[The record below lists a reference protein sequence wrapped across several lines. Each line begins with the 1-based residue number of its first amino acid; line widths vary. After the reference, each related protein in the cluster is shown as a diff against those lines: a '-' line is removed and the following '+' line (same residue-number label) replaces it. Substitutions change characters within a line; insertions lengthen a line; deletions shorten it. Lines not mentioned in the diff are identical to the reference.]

1 MLNEECQLN
10 RDVDNVRLVQRIDDL
25 KNPVLKRVAMNSP
38 SVQRRQPVPQLRSG
52 TEESF
57 SVKHYAG
64 SVSYSMTNMIEK
76 NKDKV
81 AQDLVDLVDE
91 SENGFL
97 KELFADW
104 DNPNLLRGAYFIHL
118 CLLLGYIYLFHIST
132 YSLFISSLNVP
143 SSSSFL
149 PLPHLPIFPSLLM
162 NSSSSFA

>member
-10 RDVDNVRLVQRIDDL
+10 RDVDNVRLAQRISDL

-38 SVQRRQPVPQLRSG
+38 SFGRRPGQSRGP
-52 TEESF
+52 EEAF

-64 SVSYSMTNMIEK
+64 VVNYSLTNMMEK

-97 KELFADW
+97 KLLFADW
-104 DNPNLLRGAYFIHL
+104 ENPNELRG
-118 CLLLGYIYLFHIST
+118 
-132 YSLFISSLNVP
+132 
-143 SSSSFL
+143 
-149 PLPHLPIFPSLLM
+149 IFVHDGI
-162 NSSSSFA
+162 